1 MPCSDPQARLDAQ
14 GARSDRTAASVIFRQ
29 CRNRR
34 SIILLNTETL
44 AIRDVVCLG
53 RCRHK
58 SARECAASTNLV
70 FPYPGLFV
78 RHAGRQEAVAD
89 ANQLLFFNA
98 AEDYC
103 VSHPVEGGDAC
114 LSLIPRDHVLEELA
128 PKDQLARGERVAFRC
143 QNRRLT
149 AKAQLLA
156 AQLRHARERERLDP
170 WRQKNWHWDWCGRR
184 WANVGRRAKPTP
196 RRRKLVDR
204 VKLVLASDP
213 ARRWTLAGIGA
224 EVGGFAGLSH
234 PAFPPSREINA
245 AVALS
250 ARLETGSGA
259 RSDYVHETISLAWGV
274 ERRFLSSHSHF
285 TFAFRRA

>member
-1 MPCSDPQARLDAQ
+1 MSEQA
-14 GARSDRTAASVIFRQ
+14 VK
-29 CRNRR
+29 
-34 SIILLNTETL
+34 ILLNTETL

-70 FPYPGLFV
+70 FPYRGLFV

-156 AQLRHARERERLDP
+156 AQLRHALRAGTIGPLEAEELALGLVRAALGERWQAGEA
-170 WRQKNWHWDWCGRR
+170 HAG
-184 WANVGRRAKPTP
+184 
-196 RRRKLVDR
+196 RRKLVDR

-224 EVGGFAGLSH
+224 EVGVSPVYLTQLFRQVEDMPLSRYQLLLRLARALDLIPYTDNLTRLGLELGF
-234 PAFPPSREINA
+234 
-245 AVALS
+245 
-250 ARLETGSGA
+250 
-259 RSDYVHETISLAWGV
+259 
-274 ERRFLSSHSHF
+274 SSHSHF
-285 TFAFRRA
+285 TFAFRRAYGQTPGQFRRGAALR